1 MTARML
7 LILLLPL
14 TIAACGGGSGS
25 GAEPAI
31 TEAASAALVPADDA
45 LKEVYLRSCRSCHTI
60 AGTGAPLT
68 GDTAAWAERMEKGM
82 NTLVD
87 NVVNGFGGMPP
98 YGMCMDCDGE
108 QFEALIL
115 FMAAEAP

>member
-1 MTARML
+1 MFTRT
-7 LILLLPL
+7 LLLAL
-14 TIAACGGGSGS
+14 LSITLSACGGGSDS
-25 GAEPAI
+25 SARPALS
-31 TEAASAALVPADDA
+31 ESASQQLVPTDA
-45 LKEVYLRSCRSCHTI
+45 TLAEIYNRSCRSCHTV

-68 GDTAAWAERMEKGM
+68 GDAGAWAERLEKGM

-108 QFEALIL
+108 QFELLIE
-115 FMAAEAP
+115 FMAAGE